1 MALCESSFLVPA
13 EVRGPEIPPEVA
25 EEPGGGFIPRSVV
38 PETLPLHRAS
48 APRESAEIRKEGDIL
63 VHESLLYERYF
74 HGHAETDKREEE
86 FSLIFFITDKIQQ
99 SD

>member
-1 MALCESSFLVPA
+1 MALCESSFLVPP

-48 APRESAEIRKEGDIL
+48 APRESAEIKKEGD
-63 VHESLLYERYF
+63 VHVHVSLLYVRYF
-74 HGHAETDKREEE
+74 YSRAETDKKED
-86 FSLIFFITDKIQQ
+86 FSLSFFFITDKIQ
-99 SD
+99 